1 MLYLYTNNTK
11 YKFIKIMQLLLI
23 LTLCASLVS
32 GILVKFHNDKPSKF
46 RSHQKNL
53 DTNKI
58 WPN

>member
-1 MLYLYTNNTK
+1 
-11 YKFIKIMQLLLI
+11 MQLLLI

-32 GILVKFHNDKPSKF
+32 GILVKFNNDKPSKF
-46 RSHQKNL
+46 RSHTKNL

>member
-1 MLYLYTNNTK
+1 
-11 YKFIKIMQLLLI
+11 MQLLLI

-32 GILVKFHNDKPSKF
+32 GIMVKTNKNTKPAKF

-53 DTNKI
+53 DTNKL

>member
-32 GILVKFHNDKPSKF
+32 GILVKFNNDKPSKF
-46 RSHQKNL
+46 RSHTKNL
-53 DTNKI
+53 DQNKI

>member
-11 YKFIKIMQLLLI
+11 YKFIKKMQLLLI

-32 GILVKFHNDKPSKF
+32 GILVKFNNDKPSKF

>member
-32 GILVKFHNDKPSKF
+32 GILVKFNNDKPSKF